1 MLLQTSSVGYQPE
14 KPDLEAYSQLCCVD
28 EVKTILDGVVN
39 KSSNGEAWLRKTN
52 IVHVN
57 IENQQNEILYTRG
70 KAKEFFSA
78 VDCSKS
84 QMEDKTIAKLI

>member
-1 MLLQTSSVGYQPE
+1 MLQAKCGSTSWQTTFSPSIINVEYKMLLQTSSVGYQPE

-39 KSSNGEAWLRKTN
+39 KSCNGEAWLRKTN

-57 IENQQNEILYTRG
+57 IENQ
-70 KAKEFFSA
+70 
-78 VDCSKS
+78 
-84 QMEDKTIAKLI
+84 